1 MNPNERLTSENW
13 QRVGDILLAA
23 LELEDRDARE
33 RLVREQSAGD
43 SALYKEVMSLLAADT
58 SITPVDSFRLSEHV
72 ANPSL
77 ADEAPTR
84 HNWIGERLGAYQIT
98 ERIADGGMG
107 SVYKAIR
114 ADDAYQTVVAI
125 KLMRDDLGAT
135 PAARVLSR
143 FRAERQMLASLNHPN
158 ITRLIDAGSTNEGR
172 PYFVMEYVDGEPIDH
187 YCETHGLTIADRL
200 QKFRDVCS
208 AVHFAHQRL
217 IVHRDLK
224 PNNILIDKS
233 GVVKLLDFGIA
244 RLCDPSDA
252 RLLDRV
258 AEAANDAGAN
268 QSAATTMLALTPSYA
283 SPEQVKNEAI
293 TTASDVYSLGV
304 VLYRMLTN
312 RSPYKATPKQSL
324 ELAREIV
331 ETDPER
337 PSTAITRPDV
347 TQQRDTPIANDKVVS
362 GKRVDIARL
371 RKELQGDLDNIVLMA
386 LRKEPG
392 QRYASVEQLSQ
403 DVQRHLD
410 GQPVLAHADSL
421 AYRAKKFAQRN
432 RWSVGFASLAATG
445 LVAGIIATT
454 YQAKLAREA
463 QAQAE
468 AQKSRA
474 EKHFASVRK
483 IASGL
488 IFEVNRDIADLPGA
502 APVQKKLIA
511 NALTYLNE
519 LQKEADNDPEL
530 LYEISG
536 GYRRLAL
543 AQGGVAVANTG
554 DVNGAEESFSRAVA
568 LVEAAFRLKPRDSKI
583 GIGYL
588 RLLNNFS
595 EQQGRLN
602 KLDSAR
608 ALFAQGGKVAEELGK
623 NHPDNVD
630 VLLAIFSFRVA
641 HEVAVYYI
649 KIGVHDEKRIS
660 ALASELESF
669 LSRPRER
676 DDAIAARGYLYRTN
690 VIRADI
696 ERRLEDGTS
705 KERALV
711 HIKQNV
717 ELVRANLREGR
728 DAPGYRKD
736 LANALRALASEYND
750 VNDARSAIG
759 AIAEARAL
767 HESLVANDPQN
778 AEMLTALLQTY
789 ADESLF
795 LEAAGEP
802 LGAIDA
808 LEKSKAI
815 YARLSDS
822 TRKYFDVRQ
831 SLLKTNMA
839 SAKIN
844 ASFALEST
852 RNIAERRKLCADAAA
867 ALKQAKESA
876 ASDPNLVFGDVF
888 SPAERS
894 VQRCQQRSR

>member
-1 MNPNERLTSENW
+1 MNPNEGLTSENW

-23 LELEDRDARE
+23 LELKDPEARE
-33 RLVREQSAGD
+33 HLVRERSAGD

-58 SITPVDSFRLSEHV
+58 GLTPVDSFRLSEHV
-72 ANPSL
+72 ADPAL
-77 ADEAPTR
+77 LYKTPTAR
-84 HNWIGERLGAYQIT
+84 NWIGEHLGAYQIT

-125 KLMRDDLGAT
+125 KLMREDLGAT
-135 PAARVLSR
+135 TAARVLTR

-158 ITRLIDAGSTNEGR
+158 ITRLIDAGSTKDGL
-172 PYFVMEYVDGEPIDH
+172 PYFVMEYVDGEPIDR
-187 YCETHGLTIADRL
+187 YCETHGLTITERL
-200 QKFRDVCS
+200 HKFRDVCS

-224 PNNILIDKS
+224 PSNILVDKT
-233 GVVKLLDFGIA
+233 GTVKLLDFGIA
-244 RLCDPSDA
+244 RLLDP
-252 RLLDRV
+252 L
-258 AEAANDAGAN
+258 AEAANESGA
-268 QSAATTMLALTPSYA
+268 SSSVATTMLALTPAYA
-283 SPEQVKNEAI
+283 SPEQVKSQAI
-293 TTASDVYSLGV
+293 TTASDIYSLGV
-304 VLYRMLTN
+304 VLYRMLTG

-337 PSTAITRPDV
+337 PSTAITRPEV
-347 TQQRDTPIANDKVVS
+347 IQQGIGAVVDGKVVS
-362 GKRVDIARL
+362 GKRLDIARL

-392 QRYASVEQLSQ
+392 QRYASAEQLSQ

-421 AYRAKKFAQRN
+421 AYRAKKFVQRN
-432 RWSVGFASLAATG
+432 RWGVALASLAALG
-445 LVAGIIATT
+445 LVAGVVTTT
-454 YQAKLAREA
+454 YQARLAREA

-468 AQKSRA
+468 AQRARA

-483 IASGL
+483 IASGM

-502 APVQKKLIA
+502 APVQKKLTA

-530 LYEISG
+530 LYEIAG

-554 DVNGAEESFSRAVA
+554 DVNAAEESFRKAVA
-568 LVEAAFRLKPRDSKI
+568 LAETAYRLKPLDPKI

-608 ALFAQGGKVAEELGK
+608 ALFAQGGKVADELAK
-623 NHPDNVD
+623 NHQDNVD
-630 VLLAIFSFRVA
+630 VQLAIFSFRVA
-641 HEVAVYYI
+641 HEVAIYYV
-649 KIGVHDEKRIS
+649 KIGAQDENRIS

-676 DDAIAARGYLYRTN
+676 DDAIAARGYLYRIN

-696 ERRLEDGTS
+696 ERRREDATS
-705 KERALV
+705 RQRALA

-717 ELVRANLREGR
+717 ELVRANLREGQ
-728 DAPGYRKD
+728 DTPGRRKD
-736 LANALRALASEYND
+736 LANALRSLASEYND
-750 VNDARSAIG
+750 VKDTRSAIG
-759 AIAEARAL
+759 AIAEARAI
-767 HESLVANDPQN
+767 HEALVANDPQN
-778 AEMLTALLQTY
+778 AEMLSAVLQTY
-789 ADESLF
+789 ADQSLF
-795 LEAAGEP
+795 LEAAEEP
-802 LGAIDA
+802 LAAIEA

-815 YARLSDS
+815 YARLSEGS
-822 TRKYFDVRQ
+822 RKYFEVRQ
-831 SLLKTNMA
+831 SLLKANLT
-839 SAKIN
+839 SAKIH
-844 ASFALEST
+844 AGFALESK
-852 RNIAERRKLCADAAA
+852 RNLIERRKLCAEATDA
-867 ALKQAKESA
+867 LQQAKEIA
-876 ASDPNLVFGDVF
+876 ASDQNLVFGDVF
-888 SPAERS
+888 SPAEQS
-894 VQRCQQRSR
+894 VQRCQQKR